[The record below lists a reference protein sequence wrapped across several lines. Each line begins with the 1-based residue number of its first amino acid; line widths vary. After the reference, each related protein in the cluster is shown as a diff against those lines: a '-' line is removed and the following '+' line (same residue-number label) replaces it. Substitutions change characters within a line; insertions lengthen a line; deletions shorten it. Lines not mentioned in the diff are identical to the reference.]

1 MLSFSYFPCWL
12 YFLSL
17 YSSVLC
23 ILLPV
28 HGTFA
33 RQTFPLF
40 FSSSI
45 VVYQPLSTSQSDL
58 HTSKHLHSS
67 PHSWVDVLSH
77 FRFSLPS
84 TNVAHVVF
92 FWFDFYFRLCLL
104 LPLRFT
110 QKEAFAHYCRHRKEN
125 CMRICYNK
133 LTKEGCCSPFRIT
146 GVAWLFDSFPFFFFH
161 STHPPRWPSKTW
173 VPHFHPS
180 NYIREYVAIILLP
193 PDSSSCINTSYIL
206 YIFF

>member
-77 FRFSLPS
+77 FRFSFPS

-92 FWFDFYFRLCLL
+92 FWFDFYFRICLL

-110 QKEAFAHYCRHRKEN
+110 QKEAFAHYCRHRKES

-146 GVAWLFDSFPFFFFH
+146 GVAWLFGSFPSFFFFIAP
-161 STHPPRWPSKTW
+161 THLVGYPFPRQGFPISI
-173 VPHFHPS
+173 H
-180 NYIREYVAIILLP
+180 RIIYANMFP
-193 PDSSSCINTSYIL
+193 SSCFRPTL
-206 YIFF
+206 PVA